1 MKMKLRH
8 VMLGLLAGATL
19 MPFVGVQAAD
29 AQIVMRLA
37 ENQPETNPVTVAMYR
52 FADLVK
58 EYSNGEIE
66 VQVFPGAQLGQ
77 EPETIEQAQAGIID
91 FTRVNSVGLANV
103 SPSMGAFTLP
113 YVFADWDHKY
123 RVLDGEIGAE
133 VLADLEEVGLK
144 GFAYMDAGSRS
155 FYTTEGNKIE
165 SIEDLKG
172 KKIRVQPAPISIR
185 MMELLGA
192 VPTPMNYGEV
202 YSALQTGVIDGAEND
217 FVSYHTSAHYE
228 VAPNYVVDAHLS
240 PPALLLMN
248 KAKFDSLSPELQDAV
263 TRAAVDA
270 SMYER
275 EIMREANEKARQT
288 VIDGGATVTE
298 IDNAPF
304 QAAVQPIYEEFPDL
318 MPLLDRIQAAK

>member
-1 MKMKLRH
+1 MKLRH
-8 VMLGLLAGATL
+8 ILFGLLSSAAIFPGA
-19 MPFVGVQAAD
+19 AS
-29 AQIVMRLA
+29 AQTVLRLA
-37 ENQPETNPVTVAMYR
+37 ENQPDSNPITVAMYR

-58 EYSNGEIE
+58 EYTDGEVE
-66 VQVFPGAQLGQ
+66 VQVFSGAQLGQ
-77 EPETIEQAQAGIID
+77 EPETIEQAQAGIVD
-91 FTRVNSVGLANV
+91 LTRVNSVVLANV

-123 RVLDGEIGAE
+123 KILDGEVGDE
-133 VLADLEEVGLK
+133 VLSDLEDVGLK
-144 GFAYMDAGSRS
+144 GFAYMDAGARS
-155 FYTTEGNKIE
+155 FYTVEGKPIT
-165 SIEDLKG
+165 SIDDLEG
-172 KKIRVQPAPISIR
+172 LKIRVQPAPISIR

-248 KAKFDSLSPELQDAV
+248 KARFDGLPSDQQEAI
-263 TRAAVDA
+263 TRAADDA
-270 SMYER
+270 AMYER
-275 EIMREANEKARQT
+275 EIMREANEEARET
-288 VIDGGATVTE
+288 VIEGGATVNG

-304 QAAVQPIYEEFPDL
+304 QEAVQPIYEEFPDL
-318 MPLLDRIQAAK
+318 MPLLERIQAAR

>member
-1 MKMKLRH
+1 MNMRH
-8 VMLGLLAGATL
+8 ALLGLLASAAILPGA
-19 MPFVGVQAAD
+19 VS
-29 AQIVMRLA
+29 AQTVLRLA
-37 ENQPETNPVTVAMYR
+37 ENQPDSNPVTVAMYH

-58 EYSNGEIE
+58 EYSGGEVE
-66 VQVFPGAQLGQ
+66 VQVFSGAQLGQ
-77 EPETIEQAQAGIID
+77 EPETIEQAQAGIVD

-123 RVLDGEIGAE
+123 KVLDGDIGAE

-155 FYTTEGNKIE
+155 FYTVEGKTIA
-165 SIEDLKG
+165 SIDDMQGL
-172 KKIRVQPAPISIR
+172 KIRVQPAPISIR

-228 VAPNYVVDAHLS
+228 VAPNYVEDAHLS

-248 KAKFDSLSPELQDAV
+248 KMRFDSLPPEQQEAI

-270 SMYER
+270 AMYER
-275 EIMREANEKARQT
+275 DLMREANEQARQT
-288 VIDGGATVTE
+288 VTEGGAAVTE

-304 QAAVQPIYEEFPDL
+304 QEAVQPIYEEFPDL
-318 MPLLDRIQAAK
+318 MPLLERIRAAK

>member
-1 MKMKLRH
+1 MKLRH
-8 VMLGLLAGATL
+8 ALFGLLASVAIL
-19 MPFVGVQAAD
+19 PGVAS
-29 AQIVMRLA
+29 AQTVLRLA
-37 ENQPETNPVTVAMYR
+37 ENQPDTNPVTVAMFR

-58 EYSNGEIE
+58 EYTNGEVE
-66 VQVFPGAQLGQ
+66 VQVFSGAQLGQ

-91 FTRVNSVGLANV
+91 FTRVNSVSLANV

-123 RVLDGEIGAE
+123 RVLDGDVGVE
-133 VLADLEEVGLK
+133 VLADLEKVGLK

-155 FYTTEGNKIE
+155 FYTVEGKTIA
-165 SIEDLKG
+165 SIDDLKG
-172 KKIRVQPAPISIR
+172 MKIRVQPVPISIR

-228 VAPNYVVDAHLS
+228 VAPNYVIDAHLS

-248 KAKFDSLSPELQDAV
+248 KARFDSLPAEQQEAII
-263 TRAAVDA
+263 RAAVEA
-270 SMYER
+270 SMFER
-275 EIMREANEKARQT
+275 EIMREANEKARET
-288 VIDGGATVTE
+288 VVEGGATVTE

-318 MPLLDRIQAAK
+318 MPLLQRIADAK

>member
-1 MKMKLRH
+1 MKLRH
-8 VMLGLLAGATL
+8 TIAGLLAGAVL
-19 MPFVGVQAAD
+19 APLLAVGPVQ

-37 ENQPETNPVTVAMYR
+37 ENQPDTNPVTVAMFR

-58 EYSNGEIE
+58 EYTNGEIE
-66 VQVFPGAQLGQ
+66 VQVFSGAQLGQ
-77 EPETIEQAQAGIID
+77 EPETIEQAQAGIVD
-91 FTRVNSVGLANV
+91 FARVNSVGLANV

-123 RVLDGEIGAE
+123 RVLDVDGDVGAE
-133 VLADLEEVGLK
+133 VLADLEKGGLK

-155 FYTTEGNKIE
+155 FYTVEGKPIV
-165 SIEDLKG
+165 SIDDLKG
-172 KKIRVQPAPISIR
+172 MKIRVQPAPISIR

-202 YSALQTGVIDGAEND
+202 YSALQTGVIDGAEDD

-228 VAPNYVVDAHLS
+228 VAPNYVIDEHLS

-248 KAKFDSLSPELQDAV
+248 KARFDGLSPELQDAV

-270 SMYER
+270 VD
-275 EIMREANEKARQT
+275 A
-288 VIDGGATVTE
+288 
-298 IDNAPF
+298 
-304 QAAVQPIYEEFPDL
+304 
-318 MPLLDRIQAAK
+318 

>member
-1 MKMKLRH
+1 MKMRH
-8 VMLGLLAGATL
+8 ALLGLLASAA
-19 MPFVGVQAAD
+19 FVPAAVS
-29 AQIVMRLA
+29 AQTVMRLA
-37 ENQPETNPVTVAMYR
+37 ENQPDTNPVTVAMYR

-58 EYSNGEIE
+58 EYTDGEIE
-66 VQVFPGAQLGQ
+66 VQVFSGAQLGQ
-77 EPETIEQAQAGIID
+77 EPESIEQTQAGIID
-91 FTRVNSVGLANV
+91 FSRVNSVGLANV
-103 SPSMGAFTLP
+103 SPSMGVFTLP
-113 YVFADWDHKY
+113 YVFAGWDHKY
-123 RVLDGEIGAE
+123 KVLDGDVGDE
-133 VLADLEEVGLK
+133 VLADLEKVGLK
-144 GFAYMDAGSRS
+144 GFAYMDAGARS
-155 FYTTEGNKIE
+155 FYTVEGKTIT

-172 KKIRVQPAPISIR
+172 MKIRVQPAPISIR

-240 PPALLLMN
+240 PPALILMN
-248 KAKFDSLSPELQDAV
+248 KARFDGLPPEHQDAI
-263 TRAAVDA
+263 TKAAVEA

-275 EIMREANEKARQT
+275 EIMREANEKARDT
-288 VIDGGATVTE
+288 VVEGGATVNE

-318 MPLLDRIQAAK
+318 LPLLDRIAAAK

>member
-1 MKMKLRH
+1 MKLH
-8 VMLGLLAGATL
+8 HALFGLLASAAIIPGA
-19 MPFVGVQAAD
+19 AS
-29 AQIVMRLA
+29 AQTVLRLA
-37 ENQPETNPVTVAMYR
+37 ENQPDSNPVTVAMYR

-58 EYSNGEIE
+58 EYTDGDIE
-66 VQVFPGAQLGQ
+66 VQVFSGAQLGQ
-77 EPETIEQAQAGIID
+77 EPETIEQAQAGIVD

-123 RVLDGEIGAE
+123 GVLDGDVGQE
-133 VLADLEEVGLK
+133 VLDDLEDVGLK

-155 FYTTEGNKIE
+155 FYTVEGKPIT
-165 SIEDLKG
+165 SIDDLEG
-172 KKIRVQPAPISIR
+172 LKIRVQPAPISIR

-248 KAKFDSLSPELQDAV
+248 KARFDSLPEDQQEAI
-263 TRAAVDA
+263 TRAAVEA

-275 EIMREANEKARQT
+275 EIMREANDAARQT
-288 VIDGGATVTE
+288 VIDGGATVNE
-298 IDNAPF
+298 IDNGPF
-304 QAAVQPIYEEFPDL
+304 QEAVQPIYEEFPDL
-318 MPLLDRIQAAK
+318 MPLLERIQAAR